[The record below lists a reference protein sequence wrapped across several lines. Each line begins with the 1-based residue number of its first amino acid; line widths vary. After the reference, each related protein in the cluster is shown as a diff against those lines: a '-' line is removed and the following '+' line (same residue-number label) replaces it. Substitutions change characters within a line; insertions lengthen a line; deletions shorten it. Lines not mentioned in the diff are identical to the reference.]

1 MSVVEAL
8 AVGAFGG
15 LVAALIT
22 SAVQLRAV
30 NNTLAYQ
37 REAATT
43 EDSRKLRD
51 ARSARTRRSLG
62 RLLAV
67 ALHIQLV
74 ADEPIL
80 TDAPMRDELRK
91 LSDQLYAMWPK
102 MLRVRAQVLA
112 EPDGTKWMTHFEE
125 MVLSPFRE
133 LRMALGAGDV
143 DRREEVAAVKEGV
156 VKFQAA
162 VSAHLAELDNPI

>member
-30 NNTLAYQ
+30 NKTLAYQ

-51 ARSARTRRSLG
+51 ARSARARKSLG

-80 TDAPMRDELRK
+80 TDAGIREELRK
-91 LSDQLYAMWPK
+91 LSEQLYAMWQK
-102 MLRVRAQVLA
+102 MLKARAQVLA
-112 EPDGTKWMTHFEE
+112 EPDGARWMTDFEDL
-125 MVLSPFRE
+125 VLRPFRE
-133 LRMALGAGDV
+133 LRVAVGTGDV
-143 DRREEVAAVKEGV
+143 DRRKEVAAVQNGV
-156 VKFQAA
+156 AQFQAT
-162 VSAHLAELDNPI
+162 VSAHLAELDKPM